1 MDTWTVV
8 KFKDENSVEAV
19 PSDWIL
25 DNQCYWPPYTADKIK
40 SSIIEHEAH
49 HGHCLIL
56 RQLSTEVF
64 RNSTFD
70 NYLQPR
76 TKSRKADFTSDLNS
90 DDGAETIKRKVHK
103 RREVSVTKNIGVYTA
118 VTSDSNTASSD
129 NTDCT
134 CCGIYNKNGEL
145 LKGILQQQ
153 NLIRYAITDILAKIM
168 ILQTKQLTTTVDEGV
183 SLYNIFHFPL
193 KNKNELLEVESFLE
207 KDDNLA
213 SAVNEVSKLGG
224 NSTYAFIRRSLSSLV
239 TNELAAQYS
248 CFGAKKENI
257 W

>member
-40 SSIIEHEAH
+40 SSIIKHEAPSSSWS
-49 HGHCLIL
+49 LFNI
-56 RQLSTEVF
+56 EVF

-70 NYLQPR
+70 NYLQAR
-76 TKSRKADFTSDLNS
+76 KKSRKAEVTSDLSS

-103 RREVSVTKNIGVYTA
+103 RRKSFHSSSESEEYLTLEEPPRVSVTKNIGVHTA

-134 CCGIYNKNGEL
+134 CCGIQK
-145 LKGILQQQ
+145 
-153 NLIRYAITDILAKIM
+153 LAKIK

-183 SLYNIFHFPL
+183 SLYNIFHFSL
-193 KNKNELLEVESFLE
+193 KNENELLEVEY
-207 KDDNLA
+207 
-213 SAVNEVSKLGG
+213 
-224 NSTYAFIRRSLSSLV
+224 STS
-239 TNELAAQYS
+239 
-248 CFGAKKENI
+248 NI
-257 W
+257 LP